1 MRLGP
6 QHACGSH
13 TVEVTVP
20 TGDACD
26 TLLLPQRVLA
36 RSAVAYLVIPPGA
49 LLLCTPVN
57 APGEDIHPQ
66 LRLPL
71 DSQSHQSCPWSRK
84 QCSEEMG
91 VGGYPKCKT
100 CSQKKKNLLQTVN
113 AAGDDSV
120 RICPPKELTKL
131 IMGFSHNTRV
141 GLRVRAALRI
151 KHLPP
156 RQQAQPLIR
165 PPGGWVFPL

>member
-1 MRLGP
+1 MDQVSHWAALTKAGGSRGADRDKMLDPLQRPGWQELAGVRLGP
-6 QHACGSH
+6 QQACGSH

-100 CSQKKKNLLQTVN
+100 CSQKKKT
-113 AAGDDSV
+113 SY
-120 RICPPKELTKL
+120 KL
-131 IMGFSHNTRV
+131 
-141 GLRVRAALRI
+141 
-151 KHLPP
+151 
-156 RQQAQPLIR
+156 
-165 PPGGWVFPL
+165 